1 VDGLQLASL
10 ICKNHNNECK
20 KKRRKIN
27 IYAKTEEGDGN
38 CFPLP
43 ILLGLLLFFPFF
55 ATNFCTEYYFPFCH
69 FLCCSTMR
77 VLDRDTNENI
87 LGVGEVVTPQRN
99 FKLAI

>member
-1 VDGLQLASL
+1 MQ
-10 ICKNHNNECK
+10 K
-20 KKRRKIN
+20 KKRKIN

-87 LGVGEVVTPQRN
+87 LGVGEVVIPQRN